1 MRVFIDTGFFAA
13 FADTS
18 DRFNTTAH
26 QLIEERILSQRG
38 LLHTSNFVL
47 AETYTLIRSRA
58 GHRCAVAFMHN
69 FPKTNIKVFYV
80 TREIE
85 EKAKAI
91 FTKYS
96 DKAFS
101 FVDCT
106 SFILIDLHRLDHA
119 LSFDR
124 HFAQYRFKRTVKVL
138 PS

>member
-1 MRVFIDTGFFAA
+1 LRVFIDTGFFAA

-18 DRFNTTAH
+18 DQFNIVAH
-26 QLIEERILSQRG
+26 QVIENILEQRG

-47 AETYTLIRSRA
+47 AETYTLIRTRA
-58 GHRCAVAFMHN
+58 GHRCAITFMQN
-69 FPKTNIKVFYV
+69 FPKANIKVFYV

-91 FTKYS
+91 FIKYA
-96 DKAFS
+96 DKQFS

-106 SFILIDLHRLDHA
+106 SFALIDHHQLDHV

-124 HFAQYRFKRTVKVL
+124 HFAQYRFKRTVHVL
-138 PS
+138 SS